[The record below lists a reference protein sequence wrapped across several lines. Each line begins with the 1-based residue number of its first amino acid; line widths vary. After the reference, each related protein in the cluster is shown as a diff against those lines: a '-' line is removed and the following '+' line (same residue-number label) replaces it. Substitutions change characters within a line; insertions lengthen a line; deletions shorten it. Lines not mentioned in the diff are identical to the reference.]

1 MEIKSVTD
9 TSKIDLINIE
19 DEDDTSSEVLK
30 LSEIYW
36 KDYLE
41 EQNYNKDINKMCEEC
56 IQTQYEKYGRRT
68 IPCSGSGLAEKQ
80 LGGDVFK
87 EITATSSQ
95 EEIDAIKAVYNSYD
109 FMESY
114 CDINNKH
121 KDKRLF
127 KGRWYQQFIT
137 SCTARSKVVRMGRRA
152 GKALDVNTPIPTPS
166 GWKTMGELKAGDQV
180 FDELG
185 NPTDITFATE
195 YQYDRNCYNITFDTG
210 TSVVADEDH
219 LWEVYINSE
228 EDTKVLSTKDIIDL
242 GIGNRISVRVTAPV
256 KYSHKKLPID
266 PDTFGYILAS
276 KASESI
282 DHIPEQYLLSSI
294 EQREQLLKG
303 IIEGSK
309 APIDSY
315 KIVKLKTNNST
326 LFYNLKQLI
335 SSLGYKVYS
344 NNYNSLMFNLSRTND
359 KLIVTSID
367 KVETRPVKCISVDS
381 KNSLYLATRDYIVT
395 HNTMTLAME
404 IIHKCMTDRG
414 SKGTGHRALLVSP
427 YQVQTDEVV
436 NTIKLLCNS
445 FEVNPIVR
453 SKASPAHMLEFNTG
467 SILMGFTAG
476 ENGDSIRGQPAD
488 SIWLDECLT
497 GDTLISTPNGMVPIK
512 NIKIGDVVYSLV
524 DGMIKENT
532 VTNSSSTGFKK
543 VYKYTFDNGDSLVC
557 TNNHP
562 VMTSKGWLPIEQAF
576 DILLSTNKISKLV
589 SVEYVG
595 IEEVYNLTVNE
606 SHSYIA
612 NGFITHNCDD
622 IPAKAITSLAG
633 IFMDNPDVAVWK
645 SGTPKGELNLYNAAQ
660 EQHTKEFHYP
670 SFVIPH
676 YSDQIDNQL
685 RGDMDEIGYIQECL
699 ALYGASSNGI
709 FQIPFIEEACSK
721 LDRVT
726 LLDVLSDRSRYITI
740 IGVDWNHDQVGTRIV
755 TIAYDKLNPQFYII
769 RKDKVALEG
778 WTQQK
783 AIDTIIKINRKV
795 RADHIYVDAGFGAT
809 QIGELRMFGET
820 QKGKVDLDSPDLK
833 LVDVQAVDFG
843 SSIEVKDPT
852 SDETFKQGMKQFIVQ
867 NAVQVLEK
875 QLLSLDK
882 DEDKDIISQM
892 KNYVQ
897 KSRNKGRVVYG
908 CVSKKIGDHD
918 LDAFMIALFGF
929 KKEYS
934 STLKGLLEVGGFKF
948 AYGASNRNI
957 GDNSVEVPEDYMISD
972 DFAISFSSKKQP
984 IANRSNYVVKY
995 NTLQNKNIVKKRK
1008 L

>member
-1 MEIKSVTD
+1 MTD

-19 DEDDTSSEVLK
+19 DEEDTSSEVLK

-68 IPCSGSGLAEKQ
+68 IPCTGSGLAENQ
-80 LGGDVFK
+80 LGEDVFK
-87 EITATSSQ
+87 EITAASSQ
-95 EEIDAIKAVYNSYD
+95 EEVDAIKAVYNSYD

-137 SCTARSKVVRMGRRA
+137 SCTARSKVIRMGRRA
-152 GKALDVNTPIPTPS
+152 GKALDINTPIPTPS
-166 GWKTMGELKAGDQV
+166 GWKTMGELKTGDQV

-185 NPTDITFATE
+185 NPTNITFATE
-195 YQYDRNCYNITFDTG
+195 YQYNRNCYNITFDTG

-228 EDTKVLSTKDIIDL
+228 EDTKVLSTKDIIDI
-242 GIGNRISVRVTAPV
+242 GIDSRISIRVTEPV
-256 KYSHKKLPID
+256 KYPHKDLPID
-266 PDTFGYILAS
+266 AYELGFLLGS
-276 KASESI
+276 KLSESST
-282 DHIPEQYLLSSI
+282 DYIPEQYLISSI
-294 EQREQLLKG
+294 EQREHLLKG
-303 IIEGSK
+303 IINGSNNDITLTEHVK
-309 APIDSY
+309 F
-315 KIVKLKTNNST
+315 KINNT
-326 LFYNLKQLI
+326 ILLNNIKELVA
-335 SSLGYKVYS
+335 SLGYKVYS
-344 NNYNSLMFNLSRTND
+344 SNNDLFFNISRSDN
-359 KLIVTSID
+359 KLIINSID
-367 KVETRPVKCISVDS
+367 KTETRPVKCISVDS
-381 KNSLYLATRDYIVT
+381 KHSLYLATKDYIVT

-436 NTIKLLCNS
+436 NTIKLICNS

-476 ENGDSIRGQPAD
+476 ETGDSIRGQPAD
-488 SIWLDECLT
+488 SIWLDECLV

-524 DGMIKENT
+524 NGEIKENT
-532 VTNSSSTGFKK
+532 VINSSSTGLKK
-543 VYKYTFDNGDSLVC
+543 VYKYTFDNDGSLVC

-576 DILLSTNKISKLV
+576 DILLSTNKLSRLV
-589 SVEYVG
+589 NVEYVG
-595 IEEVYNLTVNE
+595 IEEVYNLTVDE

-755 TIAYDKLNPQFYII
+755 TIAYDKLNHQFYII

-783 AIDTIIKINRKV
+783 AIDTIIKINRRV

-820 QKGKVDLDSPDLK
+820 QKGKVDIDSPDLK

-843 SSIEVKDPT
+843 STIEVKDPT
-852 SDETFKQGMKQFIVQ
+852 SKETFKQGMKQFIVQ
-867 NAVQVLEK
+867 NTVQVLEK

-897 KSRNKGRVVYG
+897 KSRNKGKVVYG

-934 STLKGLLEVGGFKF
+934 STLQGLLEVGGFKF
-948 AYGASNRNI
+948 AHGVSNRNI
-957 GDNSVEVPEDYMISD
+957 TDDFAEVVDDYVISD

-995 NTLQNKNIVKKRK
+995 NTLQNKNIVKKRQ

>member
-1 MEIKSVTD
+1 MTD

-152 GKALDVNTPIPTPS
+152 GKALDVDTPIPTPL
-166 GWKTMGELKAGDQV
+166 GWKTMGDLQVGDQV
-180 FDELG
+180 FDETG
-185 NPTDITFATE
+185 NPTNITFVTE
-195 YQYDRNCYNITFDTG
+195 YQHNRNCYEILFDTG
-210 TSVVADEDH
+210 AKIVADEDH
-219 LWEVYINSE
+219 LWEVFLNFERNSS
-228 EDTKVLSTKDIIDL
+228 TLSTKDIIDL
-242 GIGNRISVRVTAPV
+242 YKSNTVSIKTAEAI
-256 KYSHKKLPID
+256 KYSSKILPID
-266 PDTFGYILAS
+266 PYRFGYLVGIKRELNIS
-276 KASESI
+276 N
-282 DHIPEQYLLSSI
+282 QYLLSSVRQRTKLLQGIVDSCGVLVENKIEFKVYGSQLI
-294 EQREQLLKG
+294 EQ
-303 IIEGSK
+303 I
-309 APIDSY
+309 
-315 KIVKLKTNNST
+315 
-326 LFYNLKQLI
+326 KQLV
-335 SSLGYKVYS
+335 SSLGIKIYHAE
-344 NNYNSLMFNLSRTND
+344 D
-359 KLIVTSID
+359 KLFVMSPLIFKNSEIISSDTFINIKSIH
-367 KVETRPVKCISVDS
+367 KVKTRPVKCISVDS
-381 KNSLYLATRDYIVT
+381 KNSLYLASKNYIVT

-497 GDTLISTPNGMVPIK
+497 GDTLISTPNGMIPIK
-512 NIKIGDVVYSLV
+512 NIKIGDVVHSLV
-524 DGMIKENT
+524 DSMIKENT

-755 TIAYDKLNPQFYII
+755 TIAYDKLNHQFYII

-918 LDAFMIALFGF
+918 LDAFMIALFAF

-948 AYGASNRNI
+948 AYGTSNRNI
-957 GDNSVEVPEDYMISD
+957 GDNSVEVPEDYIFPD

>member
-1 MEIKSVTD
+1 MTD

-19 DEDDTSSEVLK
+19 DEEDTSSEVLK

-68 IPCSGSGLAEKQ
+68 IPCTGSGLAENQ
-80 LGGDVFK
+80 LGEDVFK
-87 EITATSSQ
+87 EITAASSQ
-95 EEIDAIKAVYNSYD
+95 EEVDAIKAVYNSYD

-137 SCTARSKVVRMGRRA
+137 SCTARSKVIRMGRRA
-152 GKALDVNTPIPTPS
+152 GKALDINTPIPTPS
-166 GWKTMGELKAGDQV
+166 GWKTMGELKTGDQV

-185 NPTDITFATE
+185 NPTNITFATE
-195 YQYDRNCYNITFDTG
+195 YQYNRNCYNITFDTG

-228 EDTKVLSTKDIIDL
+228 EDTKVLSTKDIIDI
-242 GIGNRISVRVTAPV
+242 GIDSRISIRVTEPV
-256 KYSHKKLPID
+256 KYPHKDLPID
-266 PDTFGYILAS
+266 AYELGFLLGS
-276 KASESI
+276 KLSESST
-282 DHIPEQYLLSSI
+282 DYIPEQYLISSI
-294 EQREQLLKG
+294 EQREHLLKG
-303 IIEGSK
+303 IINGSNNDITLTEHVK
-309 APIDSY
+309 F
-315 KIVKLKTNNST
+315 KINNT
-326 LFYNLKQLI
+326 ILLNNIKELVA
-335 SSLGYKVYS
+335 SLGYKVYS
-344 NNYNSLMFNLSRTND
+344 SNNDLFFNISRSDN
-359 KLIVTSID
+359 KLIINSID
-367 KVETRPVKCISVDS
+367 KTETRPVKCISVDS
-381 KNSLYLATRDYIVT
+381 KHSLYLATKDYIVT

-436 NTIKLLCNS
+436 NTIKLICNS

-476 ENGDSIRGQPAD
+476 ETGDSIRGQPAD
-488 SIWLDECLT
+488 SIWLDECLV

-524 DGMIKENT
+524 NGEIKENT
-532 VTNSSSTGFKK
+532 VINSSSTGLKK
-543 VYKYTFDNGDSLVC
+543 VYKYTFDNDGSLVC

-576 DILLSTNKISKLV
+576 DILLSTNKLSRLV
-589 SVEYVG
+589 NVEYVG
-595 IEEVYNLTVNE
+595 IEEVYNLTVDE

-685 RGDMDEIGYIQECL
+685 RGEMDEIGYIQECL

-709 FQIPFIEEACSK
+709 FQISFIEEACSK
-721 LDRVT
+721 LDKVT
-726 LLDVLSDRSRYITI
+726 LLDVLANRSRYITI

-755 TIAYDKLNPQFYII
+755 TIAYDKINPQFYII
-769 RKDKVALEG
+769 RKDKIALEG

-783 AIDTIIKINRKV
+783 AIDTIIKINRRV

-820 QKGKVDLDSPDLK
+820 QKGKVDIDSPDLK

-843 SSIEVKDPT
+843 STIEVKDPT
-852 SDETFKQGMKQFIVQ
+852 SKETFKQGMKQFIVQ
-867 NAVQVLEK
+867 NTVQVLEK

-897 KSRNKGRVVYG
+897 KSRNKGKVVYG

-934 STLKGLLEVGGFKF
+934 STLQGLLEVGGFKF
-948 AYGASNRNI
+948 AHGVSNRNI
-957 GDNSVEVPEDYMISD
+957 TDDFAEVVDDYVISD

-995 NTLQNKNIVKKRK
+995 NTLQNKNIVKKRQ

>member
-1 MEIKSVTD
+1 
-9 TSKIDLINIE
+9 
-19 DEDDTSSEVLK
+19 
-30 LSEIYW
+30 
-36 KDYLE
+36 
-41 EQNYNKDINKMCEEC
+41 
-56 IQTQYEKYGRRT
+56 
-68 IPCSGSGLAEKQ
+68 
-80 LGGDVFK
+80 
-87 EITATSSQ
+87 
-95 EEIDAIKAVYNSYD
+95 
-109 FMESY
+109 
-114 CDINNKH
+114 
-121 KDKRLF
+121 
-127 KGRWYQQFIT
+127 
-137 SCTARSKVVRMGRRA
+137 
-152 GKALDVNTPIPTPS
+152 
-166 GWKTMGELKAGDQV
+166 
-180 FDELG
+180 
-185 NPTDITFATE
+185 
-195 YQYDRNCYNITFDTG
+195 
-210 TSVVADEDH
+210 
-219 LWEVYINSE
+219 
-228 EDTKVLSTKDIIDL
+228 
-242 GIGNRISVRVTAPV
+242 
-256 KYSHKKLPID
+256 
-266 PDTFGYILAS
+266 
-276 KASESI
+276 
-282 DHIPEQYLLSSI
+282 
-294 EQREQLLKG
+294 
-303 IIEGSK
+303 
-309 APIDSY
+309 
-315 KIVKLKTNNST
+315 
-326 LFYNLKQLI
+326 
-335 SSLGYKVYS
+335 
-344 NNYNSLMFNLSRTND
+344 
-359 KLIVTSID
+359 
-367 KVETRPVKCISVDS
+367 
-381 KNSLYLATRDYIVT
+381 
-395 HNTMTLAME
+395 
-404 IIHKCMTDRG
+404 
-414 SKGTGHRALLVSP
+414 
-427 YQVQTDEVV
+427 
-436 NTIKLLCNS
+436 
-445 FEVNPIVR
+445 
-453 SKASPAHMLEFNTG
+453 
-467 SILMGFTAG
+467 MGFTAG

-497 GDTLISTPNGMVPIK
+497 GDTLISTPNGMIPIK
-512 NIKIGDVVYSLV
+512 NIKIGDVVHSLI

-726 LLDVLSDRSRYITI
+726 LLDVLADRSRYITI

-833 LVDVQAVDFG
+833 LVDV
-843 SSIEVKDPT
+843 
-852 SDETFKQGMKQFIVQ
+852 
-867 NAVQVLEK
+867 
-875 QLLSLDK
+875 
-882 DEDKDIISQM
+882 
-892 KNYVQ
+892 
-897 KSRNKGRVVYG
+897 
-908 CVSKKIGDHD
+908 
-918 LDAFMIALFGF
+918 
-929 KKEYS
+929 
-934 STLKGLLEVGGFKF
+934 
-948 AYGASNRNI
+948 
-957 GDNSVEVPEDYMISD
+957 
-972 DFAISFSSKKQP
+972 
-984 IANRSNYVVKY
+984 
-995 NTLQNKNIVKKRK
+995 
-1008 L
+1008 